1 MNKIYMMT
9 AVELTSTAVEFVKK
23 NYPKRYKKSLEY
35 SQKSDMDLCL
45 CVAVLLGKA
54 GIAEDE
60 ILCSD
65 TGKPYLTDGRFV
77 SISHSGNYCVLAV
90 FDRPVGIDIEAVGR
104 VKKNVSARFFTEP
117 EQAWAGDDKV
127 KLTTLWTL
135 KEALSKLT
143 GKGIKMLFDGVD
155 VLPLAKGDFLLFDG
169 KKITAELQFL
179 GDYVLA
185 IVIS

>member
-1 MNKIYMMT
+1 MNKIYSIT
-9 AVELTSTAVEFVKK
+9 ADDLTSTAVEFVKK
-23 NYPKRYKKSLEY
+23 NYPKRYKKSLQY
-35 SQKSDMDLCL
+35 ADKSDSDLCI
-45 CVAVLLGKA
+45 CVALLLDRAK
-54 GIAEDE
+54 ISEDE
-60 ILCSD
+60 ILYTD
-65 TGKPYLTDGRFV
+65 TEKPYLNDGRYI
-77 SISHSGNYCVLAV
+77 SISHSGNHCVLAV
-90 FDRPVGIDIEAVGR
+90 FDYPVGIDIEAVGR

-169 KKITAELQFL
+169 EKITAELQFL

-185 IVIS
+185 IVTS